1 MRAPGVCRR
10 RRKPQ
15 AAGRRRGFPQQRV
28 WIDVSEPTP
37 DEQKAV
43 EQVVGGALRVPE
55 EPARFQISTPVR
67 SSSGALTLT
76 ALLIAGLEDHR
87 PHLMTV
93 QFIKSKGPLVTV
105 SKGDPQGLAWLA
117 RECGDC
123 VPSGSRD
130 PFLVLLDLIIEHAT
144 DALDHVG
151 EDLDRLNGL
160 LFQHHVPRK
169 RRLRLEASP
178 RRRNRQLERLLT
190 ELGHCREVLVKL
202 RRSVLSLR
210 RVVILLRER
219 DAESAVASKLESFE
233 HELKALAEAEEDLS
247 ATTSFMLDGAVGFIG
262 ILQSRIINI
271 MTIVGVL
278 LTPPVLVASVYGMNF
293 KHMPELD
300 WAWGYAWGLGL
311 MVLSALVTYV
321 VVRVRGWI

>member
-1 MRAPGVCRR
+1 MLQAYAVEGSGL
-10 RRKPQ
+10 KPMTGS
-15 AAGRRRGFPQQRV
+15 ATALSGAY
-28 WIDVSEPTP
+28 WIDLYEPTP

-43 EQVVGGALRVPE
+43 EQLLGTQLRVPE
-55 EPARFQISTPVR
+55 EPASFQISAPLR
-67 SSSGALTLT
+67 SSGGNVTLT
-76 ALLIAGLEDHR
+76 ALLLVGLKPR
-87 PHLMTV
+87 QPQLVTV
-93 QFIKSKGPLVTV
+93 QFIKGNGPLITVT
-105 SKGDPQGLAWLA
+105 KGGPGGLAWLA
-117 RECGDC
+117 QQCEDC
-123 VPSGSRD
+123 VTSGASN

-144 DALDHVG
+144 DALDQVG
-151 EDLDRLNGL
+151 EDLERLNNA
-160 LFQHHVPRK
+160 LFQHHATRK
-169 RRLRLEASP
+169 RRLMIEASP
-178 RRRNRQLERLLT
+178 RRRNRQLERALID
-190 ELGHCREVLVKL
+190 LGYSREVLVKL

-219 DAESAVASKLESFE
+219 DAAGGIADKLESFE
-233 HELKALAEAEEDLS
+233 RELKALAEAEEDLS
-247 ATTSFMLDGAVGFIG
+247 ATTSFMLDAAVGFIG

-311 MVLSALVTYV
+311 MVLSALLTYV

>member
-1 MRAPGVCRR
+1 VLQAYAVDGESL
-10 RRKPQ
+10 KPL
-15 AAGRRRGFPQQRV
+15 AGGMDALGSTF
-28 WIDVSEPTP
+28 WIDVCEPTP

-43 EQVVGGALRVPE
+43 EQVLGSRLRAPE

-67 SSSGALTLT
+67 SSIGSVTLT
-76 ALLIAGLEDHR
+76 ALLLAGLDDHR
-87 PHLMTV
+87 PQLITV

-105 SKGDPQGLAWLA
+105 TKGNPGGLAWLA

-123 VPSGSRD
+123 IPSGPRD
-130 PFLVLLDLIIEHAT
+130 AFLVLINLIIEHAT
-144 DALDHVG
+144 DALDEVG
-151 EDLDRLNGL
+151 EDLDRLNNL
-160 LFQHHVPRK
+160 LFQHHATRK
-169 RRLRLEASP
+169 RRLQLDASP
-178 RRRNRQLERLLT
+178 RRRNHQLELILT
-190 ELGHCREVLVKL
+190 ELGYCREVLVKL

-219 DAESAVASKLESFE
+219 DAESGMAGKLESFE

-247 ATTSFMLDGAVGFIG
+247 ATTSFMLDGAVGYIG
-262 ILQSRIINI
+262 ILQSRTINI

-300 WAWGYAWGLGL
+300 WAWGYGWALGL
-311 MVLSALVTYV
+311 MVLSALATFVI
-321 VVRVRGWI
+321 VRVRGWL